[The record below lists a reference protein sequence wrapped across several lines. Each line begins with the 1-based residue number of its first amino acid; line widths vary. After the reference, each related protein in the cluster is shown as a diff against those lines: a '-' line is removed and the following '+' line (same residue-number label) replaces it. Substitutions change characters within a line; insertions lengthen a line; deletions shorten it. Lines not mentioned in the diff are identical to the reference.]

1 MKMQNP
7 FPLYFSLF
15 LLFLAVITILIS
27 PSHGALGKCNPSD
40 YKALMNIKKSLNN
53 PYHLASWKPNTDCCE
68 WYVVKCD
75 RKTNRINELSVFQG
89 EISGQIPS
97 SVGDLPYL
105 ERVTFRHLTNVT
117 GTIPSSITKL
127 KRLISLDLTYLSLSG
142 PVPNFLNQLTNLNYL
157 DLSFNQFS
165 GSIPPNLS
173 ELKYLEAIHLDR
185 NRLTG
190 SIPES
195 FGRFPGPVIPHL
207 FLSHNQLSGPIPE
220 SLASLDYGTIDLSR
234 NRFVGDASILFNS
247 NHGLTTYID
256 LSRNQFEFDLSK
268 VKFPK
273 SLTWLDLSHNKI
285 FGRIPEEIKGL
296 ELQKLDVSYNN
307 LCGNIPYGGKM
318 QSFQNTAYFHNK
330 CLCGPPMTG
339 CKKVNA

>member
-1 MKMQNP
+1 MKIQHP
-7 FPLYFSLF
+7 FPLYYSLF
-15 LLFLAVITILIS
+15 LLFIAVTTTLIS
-27 PSHGALGKCNPSD
+27 PSHGDLGKCNPSD

-53 PYHLASWKPNTDCCE
+53 PYHLASWVPNTDCCE

-75 RKTNRINELSVFQG
+75 RNTNRINELTVFQG

-105 ERVTFRHLTNVT
+105 ETVVFKHLTNVT
-117 GTIPSSITKL
+117 GTIPPSITKL
-127 KRLISLDLTYLSLSG
+127 KRLIMLDLTHLSLSG
-142 PVPNFLNQLTNLNYL
+142 PVPNFLNQLTNLKYF

-165 GSIPPNLS
+165 GSIPPSLS
-173 ELKYLEAIHLDR
+173 ELKNLESIDLSR

-190 SIPES
+190 LIPES
-195 FGRFPGPVIPHL
+195 FGKFPGPVIPHL
-207 FLSHNQLSGPIPE
+207 FLSHNQLSGPIPK
-220 SLASLDYGTIDLSR
+220 SLGALDYGRIDLSR
-234 NRFVGDASILFNS
+234 NRFAGDASLFFNAK
-247 NHGLTTYID
+247 HGLTSYID

-296 ELQKLDVSYNN
+296 ELQMLNVSYNR
-307 LCGNIPYGGKM
+307 LCGKIPYGGKM
-318 QSFQNTAYFHNK
+318 QSFDNTEYFHNK
-330 CLCGPPMTG
+330 CLCGPPMAG

>member
-1 MKMQNP
+1 MKIQHS
-7 FPLYFSLF
+7 FPLYYSLI
-15 LLFLAVITILIS
+15 LLFLATTTTLIS

-53 PYHLASWKPNTDCCE
+53 PYELTSWEPNTDCCR

-75 RKTNRINELSVFQG
+75 LNTNRITEFSLFQRTTVG
-89 EISGQIPS
+89 GLSGQIPS

-105 ERVTFRHLTNVT
+105 ER
-117 GTIPSSITKL
+117 SITKL
-127 KRLISLDLTYLSLSG
+127 KHLISLDLTYLSLSG
-142 PVPNFLNQLTNLNYL
+142 PVPNFLNQLTTLTYL
-157 DLSFNQFS
+157 DLSFNQFT

-173 ELKYLEAIHLDR
+173 ELENLESIDLSR

-195 FGRFPGPVIPHL
+195 FGRFPGPIIPHL
-207 FLSHNQLSGPIPE
+207 FLSHNQLSGPIPK
-220 SLASLDYGTIDLSR
+220 SLGSLDYGRIDLSR
-234 NRFVGDASILFNS
+234 NRFAGDASVFFNAK
-247 NHGLTTYID
+247 HGLTSYID

-296 ELQKLDVSYNN
+296 ELQVLNVSYNH
-307 LCGNIPYGGKM
+307 LCGKIPYGGKM
-318 QSFQNTAYFHNK
+318 QSFDNTDYFHNK
-330 CLCGPPMTG
+330 CLCGPPMAG

>member
-1 MKMQNP
+1 
-7 FPLYFSLF
+7 
-15 LLFLAVITILIS
+15 
-27 PSHGALGKCNPSD
+27 
-40 YKALMNIKKSLNN
+40 MNIKMSLNN
-53 PYHLASWKPNTDCCE
+53 PYHLASWVPNTDCCE

-75 RKTNRINELSVFQG
+75 RNTNRIIELTVFQG
-89 EISGQIPS
+89 KISGQIPS

-105 ERVTFRHLTNVT
+105 ETVVFKHLTNVT
-117 GTIPSSITKL
+117 CTIPRSITMLKL
-127 KRLISLDLTYLSLSG
+127 SQVGS
-142 PVPNFLNQLTNLNYL
+142 QLTNLKYF

-165 GSIPPNLS
+165 GSIPPSLS
-173 ELKYLEAIHLDR
+173 EHKNLESIDLSR

-207 FLSHNQLSGPIPE
+207 FLSHNQLSGPIPK
-220 SLASLDYGTIDLSR
+220 SLGALDYGTID
-234 NRFVGDASILFNS
+234 FS
-247 NHGLTTYID
+247 NHGLTTFID
-256 LSRNQFEFDLSK
+256 LSRNQFEFDLTK

-296 ELQKLDVSYNN
+296 ELQMLNVSYNS
-307 LCGNIPYGGKM
+307 LCGKIPYGGKM
-318 QSFQNTAYFHNK
+318 QSFDKTEYFHNK
-330 CLCGPPMTG
+330 CLCGPPMAG

>member
-1 MKMQNP
+1 MKIQHQ
-7 FPLYFSLF
+7 FPLYYSLF
-15 LLFLAVITILIS
+15 LLFLATITTLVS
-27 PSHGALGKCNPSD
+27 PSLGALGKCHPSD

-75 RKTNRINELSVFQG
+75 RKTNRINELTVFQG

-105 ERVTFRHLTNVT
+105 ETITFRHLTNVT
-117 GTIPSSITKL
+117 GTIPQSITKL
-127 KRLISLDLTYLSLSG
+127 KNLYSLDLTYLSLSG
-142 PVPNFLNQLTNLNYL
+142 PVPNFLNQLTKLKYL

-207 FLSHNQLSGPIPE
+207 FLSHNQLSGPIPK
-220 SLASLDYGTIDLSR
+220 SLGALDYGTIDLSR
-234 NRFVGDASILFNS
+234 NRFTGDASMLFNAKHS
-247 NHGLTTYID
+247 LTSYID
-256 LSRNQFEFDLSK
+256 LSRNQFSFDLTN

-273 SLTWLDLSHNKI
+273 SLTWLDLNHNKI

-296 ELQKLDVSYNN
+296 ELQLLNVSYNS
-307 LCGNIPYGGKM
+307 LCGKIPYGGKM
-318 QSFQNTAYFHNK
+318 QSFHSTDYFHNK
-330 CLCGPPMTG
+330 CLCGSPMTA
-339 CKKVNA
+339 CKKPNA